1 MFVLLVRIGEN
12 WYSIHRMLNSYEY
25 EMWTS
30 CYLSK
35 SNYKLILKT
44 TWSIQQNLNT
54 NIMTDWING
63 DKHLGLM
70 IVLGGNGDTKI
81 SLKIEIWMNISIQI

>member
-1 MFVLLVRIGEN
+1 
-12 WYSIHRMLNSYEY
+12 MLNSYEY

-35 SNYKLILKT
+35 SNYKLIVKT

-54 NIMTDWING
+54 NIMTDWVNG

-70 IVLGGNGDTKI
+70 IVLWGNGDTKM

>member
-1 MFVLLVRIGEN
+1 MYVIFLRILKCEQVV
-12 WYSIHRMLNSYEY
+12 IFK
-25 EMWTS
+25 
-30 CYLSK
+30 K
-35 SNYKLILKT
+35 SNYKLIVKT

-70 IVLGGNGDTKI
+70 IILGGNEDTKNV
-81 SLKIEIWMNISIQI
+81 IEY